1 MKEKIK
7 KVFNALCTW
16 KGLMWMNV
24 FFVAV
29 YLACFIV
36 TLHPAYAYSVVV
48 HIGWAFLSYIGNKE
62 RERFIIVCK
71 LKDLARAMAE
81 DFAYDL
87 KRYRELYGELP
98 KEEETEKKKETRKE

>member
-7 KVFNALCTW
+7 KAFEDLCIW

-36 TLHPAYAYSVVV
+36 TLHPAYAYSVMV
-48 HIGWAFLSYIGNKE
+48 HIGWAFLSYMGNKE

-87 KRYRELYGELP
+87 KRYKNLYGELP
-98 KEEETEKKKETRKE
+98 EEETEKKKETKKE

>member
-1 MKEKIK
+1 
-7 KVFNALCTW
+7 
-16 KGLMWMNV
+16 MNV

-36 TLHPAYAYSVVV
+36 TLHPAYGYSVMV
-48 HIGWAFLSYIGNKE
+48 HIGWAFLSYMGNKE

-71 LKDLARAMAE
+71 LKDLARAIAE

-87 KRYRELYGELP
+87 KRYKNLYGELP
-98 KEEETEKKKETRKE
+98 EEETEKKQEKNKL

>member
-7 KVFNALCTW
+7 EAFKALCTW

-36 TLHPAYAYSVVV
+36 TLHPACAYSVVV
-48 HIGWAFLSYIGNKE
+48 HIGWAFLSYMGNKE

-81 DFAYDL
+81 DFAYDI
-87 KRYRELYGELP
+87 KRYKNLYGELP
-98 KEEETEKKKETRKE
+98 EEEPKEEIKEEQP

>member
-1 MKEKIK
+1 MKENIK
-7 KVFNALCTW
+7 KVFKALCTW

-24 FFVAV
+24 FFVSV
-29 YLACFIV
+29 YLTCFIV
-36 TLHPAYAYSVVV
+36 KLHPAYGYSVVV
-48 HIGWAFLSYIGNKE
+48 HIGWAFLSYMGNKE

-87 KRYRELYGELP
+87 KRYKNLYGELP
-98 KEEETEKKKETRKE
+98 EEAPESEKQNSENP

>member
-1 MKEKIK
+1 
-7 KVFNALCTW
+7 
-16 KGLMWMNV
+16 MNV

-36 TLHPAYAYSVVV
+36 TLHPAYAYSVMV
-48 HIGWAFLSYIGNKE
+48 HIGWAFLSYMGNKE

-87 KRYRELYGELP
+87 KRYKNLYGELP
-98 KEEETEKKKETRKE
+98 EEETEKKKETKKE

>member
-7 KVFNALCTW
+7 KAFEALWTW
-16 KGLMWMNV
+16 KGLMRMNI

-29 YLACFIV
+29 YFACFIV
-36 TLHPAYAYSVVV
+36 TLHPAYAYSVIV
-48 HIGWAFLSYIGNKE
+48 HIGWAFLSYMGNKE
-62 RERFIIVCK
+62 RERFVMVCK

-87 KRYRELYGELP
+87 KRYKKLYGELP
-98 KEEETEKKKETRKE
+98 QEETKEEIKEK

>member
-16 KGLMWMNV
+16 KGLMWTNV
-24 FFVAV
+24 FFFAV
-29 YLACFIV
+29 YLASFIV
-36 TLHPAYAYSVVV
+36 THHPAYACTVII
-48 HIGWAFLSYIGNKE
+48 HIGWASLSYMGNKE

-71 LKDLARAMAE
+71 LKDLAQAMAE

-98 KEEETEKKKETRKE
+98 EEEPKEGTKEE